1 MHIMDNIFGNRLVSA
16 RKMAGMSLQDVADRL
31 KNVVTKQSLN
41 KYEQGKMK
49 PDSELI
55 IALSN
60 VLDVPVD
67 YFFSTPGINVE
78 LSNISYRKFVSKI
91 SKTEQASV
99 EEKAKE
105 AFERYL
111 QLEAVLNF
119 GDKPSYFT
127 YDKVIQ
133 NADDAEVAAKEL
145 RKKWKLG
152 YDPIP
157 DVVEMLED
165 KGYKVIEIDAPD
177 GFDGM
182 KADIEGIKVI
192 VLKLNKRKN
201 EDVVRKRFTA
211 LHELA
216 HHALEFSN
224 KLTDKEEENLC
235 NAFASAVLY
244 PEDMA
249 RKELH
254 KDRFRFYQNELVL
267 IKERWGISF
276 PAVFSRAKQLG
287 IINDYVYKRFN
298 IGYRERKLH
307 LNEPGIFLS
316 REKPV
321 HFERLIYLGLSKE
334 AISVNDAAFFSGKTV
349 AEFRKQLQQLV

>member
-1 MHIMDNIFGNRLVSA
+1 MHNVFGNRLVSA
-16 RKMAGMSLQDVADRL
+16 RKMAGMSLQDLADRL

-49 PDSELI
+49 PDSSLL

-60 VLDVPVD
+60 ILNVPVD
-67 YFFSTPGINVE
+67 YFFSSPGVKIE
-78 LSNISYRKFVSKI
+78 LTNISYRKFVSKI
-91 SKTEQASV
+91 SKTAQVSV

-111 QLEAVLNF
+111 ELEAVLNF
-119 GDKPSYFT
+119 DEKPEYFI
-127 YDKVIQ
+127 YEKVIQ
-133 NADDAEVAAKEL
+133 NADDAEKAAKEL
-145 RKKWKLG
+145 RKRWKLG

-182 KADIEGIKVI
+182 KANIDGKKAI
-192 VLKLNKRKN
+192 VLKQNRSKD

-216 HHALEFSN
+216 HHALKFSY
-224 KLTDKEEENLC
+224 KLTVREEENLC
-235 NAFASAVLY
+235 HAFACAVLY

-249 RKELH
+249 RKELR
-254 KDRFRFYQNELVL
+254 KDRFHFYQNELVL

-276 PAVFSRAKQLG
+276 PAVFNRAKQLG
-287 IINDYVYKRFN
+287 IINDYVYKKFN
-298 IGYRERKLH
+298 IGYRKRQLH
-307 LNEPGIFLS
+307 LKEPGRFMS
-316 REKPV
+316 EEKPV
-321 HFERLIYLGLSKE
+321 RIERLVYLGLSKE
-334 AISVNDAAFFSGKTV
+334 ILTVNEAAYFLGVSVWK
-349 AEFRKQLQQLV
+349 FREHLHQLV